1 MNPVRFTFAKRH
13 GVIVSNME
21 DNVAFAEVMYHEAP
35 PTAVLA
41 ELRRKLNKPI
51 QFKAVSQSVFNAALV
66 KTYETNTETALQMA
80 EDFGDSLDLHDLMQ
94 EIPKS
99 EDLLDK
105 HDDAPIIR
113 ILNALL
119 SEAIKEGSSDVH
131 IETFEDRV
139 AIRFRVDGI
148 LREVLEPPRVLA
160 PLIISRIKV
169 MARLDIA
176 EKRLPQDGRITLHIG
191 GRAVDVRVSTM
202 PTNHGER
209 AVLRLLDKQSA
220 HLDLAELGMSAD
232 TLELLR
238 SLIFKPHGII
248 LVTGPTGSGK
258 TTTLYSALTVLNN
271 KERNILTVEDPI
283 EYDLTG
289 IGQTQVNAKINM
301 TFAKGLRAILRQD
314 PDVVM
319 VGEIRDLETAQIAI
333 QSSLTGH
340 LVLSTLHTNSAVGA
354 ITRMDDM
361 GVEPFLLA
369 SSLRGVLA
377 QRLARRL
384 CKHCKKPAV
393 LTANERALLGV
404 NHDEGIYQPIGCEL
418 CRFTG
423 YLGRTGVYE
432 LIAIDDEMRRM
443 IHDHA
448 SEQQL
453 RQHARSSYLSLRQD
467 GYRRVLSSETSLE
480 EILRVTSED

>member
-1 MNPVRFTFAKRH
+1 MNPLRFSFAKQH
-13 GVIVSNME
+13 NVIVTSVE
-21 DNVAFAEVMYHEAP
+21 ETVANVIYAKP
-35 PTAVLA
+35 PALNTCI
-41 ELRRKLNKPI
+41 ELRRQIGLPLKFT
-51 QFKAVSQSVFNAALV
+51 QVSLEIFNANLI
-66 KTYETNTETALQMA
+66 KTYETNTEIALQMA
-80 EDFGDSLDLHDLMQ
+80 GDLGESLDLMDVLQDM
-94 EIPKS
+94 PRA

-105 HDDAPIIR
+105 QDDAPIIR

-119 SEAIKEGSSDVH
+119 SEAIKDGASDVH

-139 AIRFRVDGI
+139 AIRFRIDGI
-148 LREVLEPPRVLA
+148 LREVLEPPRVIA

-169 MARLDIA
+169 MAKLDIA

-220 HLDLAELGMSAD
+220 RLNLAELGMEEK
-232 TLELLR
+232 TLTLLQQ
-238 SLIFKPHGII
+238 LIFKPHGII

-258 TTTLYSALTVLNN
+258 TTTLYASLTVLND
-271 KERNILTVEDPI
+271 KVRNILTVEDPI

-289 IGQTQVNAKINM
+289 IGQTQVNTKINM

-354 ITRMDDM
+354 ITRLDDM

-369 SSLRGVLA
+369 SSLTGVLA
-377 QRLARRL
+377 QRLMRKL
-384 CKHCKKPAV
+384 CQRCKKPAK
-393 LTANERALLGV
+393 LTEQERALLNV
-404 NHDEGIYQPIGCEL
+404 TDDDGIFQPQGCEA
-418 CRFTG
+418 CRFSG
-423 YLGRTGVYE
+423 YAGRNGVYE
-432 LIAIDDEMRRM
+432 LIVIDDEMRRM

-448 SEQQL
+448 SEREL
-453 RQHARSSYLSLRQD
+453 RHYVRTLYPSLRQD
-467 GYRRVLSSETSLE
+467 GYRRVRSGETSLE